1 LAQSVWAQ
9 VVAEL
14 RQLTALTTLAQ
25 IYSRP
30 RQGFSAVAAV
40 LPVTVKAVMVL
51 TLALEV
57 VVAGVPL
64 ALPLA
69 YVEYLVAAVT
79 VLS

>member
-1 LAQSVWAQ
+1 
-9 VVAEL
+9 
-14 RQLTALTTLAQ
+14 
-25 IYSRP
+25 
-30 RQGFSAVAAV
+30 VAAV